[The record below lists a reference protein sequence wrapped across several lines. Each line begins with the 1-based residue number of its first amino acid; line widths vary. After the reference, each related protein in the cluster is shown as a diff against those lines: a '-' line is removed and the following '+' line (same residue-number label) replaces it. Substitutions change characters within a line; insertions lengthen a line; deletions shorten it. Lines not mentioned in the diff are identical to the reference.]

1 MRGGVMRIY
10 LASFVNGLNEKWRK
24 ICLEEGK
31 PKYLLESFFYRKHC
45 EDTLKIVKKENF
57 LLDSGAFSF
66 MRGKE
71 IPKDQMEKFVI
82 KYIEF
87 INQNDIKNFIE
98 VDVDAIYG
106 LDRVEAWREL
116 IERETGKKTIPVWH
130 RWRGIEYWKDMVR
143 AYKYVAMGSQ
153 VQKVFNISQQD
164 YDNIKKMVL
173 YAYSKGVKVHGLGF
187 TKTRELPD
195 YKYYSVDSSSWNTTA
210 FLGNN
215 IQYFNGQFLVQKKIK
230 TTNKVDHKKLGKHN
244 FIEWCKYQKYMDRG
258 IV

>member
-1 MRGGVMRIY
+1 MRGRAVRVY
-10 LASFVNGLNEKWRK
+10 LASFVNGMNEDWRR
-24 ICLEEGK
+24 IGIAEGK

-45 EDTLKIVKKENF
+45 EDTLKIVRTENF

-66 MRGKE
+66 MSGKE
-71 IPKDQMEKFVI
+71 IPKEQMEKFVV

-87 INQNDIKNFIE
+87 INQYDIKNFIE
-98 VDVDAIYG
+98 VDVDSIYG
-106 LDRVEAWREL
+106 LAQVEKWREL
-116 IERETGKKTIPVWH
+116 IESETGKRAIPVWH
-130 RWRGIEYWKDMVR
+130 RWRGIEYWKEMVR
-143 AYKYVAMGSQ
+143 TYKYVAMGSQ

-164 YDNIKKMVL
+164 YENIKKMVL

-187 TKTRELPD
+187 TKTRELAD

-215 IQYFNGQFLVQKKIK
+215 IQTFNGSFMVQKKIK
-230 TTNKVDHKKLGKHN
+230 TANKVDQKKLGTHN